1 MPVTPEVDFNGQHIT
16 QTCGPVRSGPTPQTS
31 GPVRSARISVQL
43 SADPSSWYFAL
54 WEPAELAAGQQPATQ
69 GSPAALGARIIRT
82 RALFR

>member
-1 MPVTPEVDFNGQHIT
+1 MDNISHKPA
-16 QTCGPVRSGPTPQTS
+16 VRSGPVQQTPQTS
-31 GPVRSARISVQL
+31 GPVRSARISVQI
-43 SADPSSWYFAL
+43 SADPNSRYFAL